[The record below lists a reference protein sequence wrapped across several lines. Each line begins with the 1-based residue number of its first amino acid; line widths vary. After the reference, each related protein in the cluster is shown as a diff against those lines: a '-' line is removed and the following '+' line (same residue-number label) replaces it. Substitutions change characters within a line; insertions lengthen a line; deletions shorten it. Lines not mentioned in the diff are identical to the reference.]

1 MWKRILFGILLA
13 ALAYSVVQYFS
24 KQEPFVMPNSGPG
37 PIPMGN
43 ASTPG
48 LAPPIHEPI
57 ERGDL
62 SVSASGPNPPNAAA
76 DPRMRPTMSP
86 QPEASDPFDVTTEDV
101 NATENL
107 RHPERSFGP
116 GIIPEATEL
125 NTAAGLSNGVASS
138 SQAFQQFNPEFVQ
151 NGGKFFGAVSANED
165 ENPNY
170 SAF

>member
-13 ALAYSVVQYFS
+13 ALAYFVITHFS
-24 KQEPFVMPNSGPG
+24 KQEEFYTNPS
-37 PIPMGN
+37 IPVPN

-48 LAPPIHEPI
+48 LAPPIREP
-57 ERGDL
+57 EVRGDL
-62 SVSASGPNPPNAAA
+62 DLAAGGPNAPNAAA
-76 DPRMRPTMSP
+76 DPRMPSTMTP
-86 QPEASDPFDVTTEDV
+86 QPEASDPYDVTTEDV
-101 NATENL
+101 NAPENL

-116 GIIPEATEL
+116 GIVPEATAL
-125 NTAAGLSNGVASS
+125 NVSAGLAGPAASS

-151 NGGKFFGAVSANED
+151 NGGAFFGTVSAVED